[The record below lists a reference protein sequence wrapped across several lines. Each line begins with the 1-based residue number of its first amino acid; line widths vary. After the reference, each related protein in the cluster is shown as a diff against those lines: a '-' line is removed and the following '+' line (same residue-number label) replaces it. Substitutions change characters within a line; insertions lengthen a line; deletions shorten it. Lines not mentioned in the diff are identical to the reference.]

1 MPMENDAFWPMS
13 REMLELFVNRA
24 KSLPTLTEARIIID
38 LLNCAFRGVYNKE
51 AFDMI
56 DSITSHFKEES
67 DQKLLKE
74 LEDRMDKM
82 VRQHLNFPELDLTDE
97 QIAVAIM
104 QTVQN
109 SVMQS
114 SRDWAGIF
122 RILVDKCHWSD
133 VFKEFERRIQRMKEM
148 GLLKDIPSDKDFD
161 YQALQTGLPIDKKY
175 KYEDWLRLTKKDAMF
190 THRRNVATTFYNF
203 LKTQQNQSPNY

>member
-1 MPMENDAFWPMS
+1 
-13 REMLELFVNRA
+13 
-24 KSLPTLTEARIIID
+24 
-38 LLNCAFRGVYNKE
+38 
-51 AFDMI
+51 
-56 DSITSHFKEES
+56 
-67 DQKLLKE
+67 
-74 LEDRMDKM
+74 MDKM

-104 QTVQN
+104 QTVLD

-122 RILVDKCHWSD
+122 RVLVDKCHWPD
-133 VFKEFERRIQRMKEM
+133 VSKDFERRIQRMKEM

-175 KYEDWLRLTKKDAMF
+175 KYEDWLRSTSNDNTF
-190 THRRNVATTFYNF
+190 THRRDVATKFYDY
-203 LKTQQNQSPNY
+203 LKAQQNQSPSY